1 MTSDGLTA
9 STVSISTKQTQ
20 LPCCILR

>member
-9 STVSISTKQTQ
+9 STVSTKQTQ
-20 LPCCILR
+20 LPRCILR